1 METISNGPFIMRT
14 TCRSC
19 HGTRVHIRNPCKE
32 CHGQGVT
39 QQRKKVQI
47 PVPAGID
54 NGQSV
59 RMKVGNKELY
69 ITFSVAKSNYFR
81 RDGPDIHSEAEI
93 SLSQAI
99 LGGTADIQGL
109 YENLSIKIP
118 SGTGSHTR
126 IRLTEKGISR
136 VNSYGKGD
144 HYVHI
149 KIKVPQ
155 YVISD
160 FHLPPYLI

>member
-14 TCRSC
+14 TCRAC
-19 HGTRVHIRNPCKE
+19 HGTRVHIKNPCRE

-47 PVPAGID
+47 PVPAGVD
-54 NGQSV
+54 DGQSL

-69 ITFSVAKSNYFR
+69 INFRVAKSNYFR
-81 RDGPDIHSEAEI
+81 RDGPDIHSEVEI
-93 SLSQAI
+93 SLAQAL

-109 YENLSIKIP
+109 YENLSISIP
-118 SGTGSHTR
+118 AGTGSHAR
-126 IRLTEKGISR
+126 IRLTEKGIAR

-144 HYVHI
+144 HYVHV
-149 KIKVPQ
+149 KIKVNK
-155 YVISD
+155 
-160 FHLPPYLI
+160 